1 MSNKNWN
8 SQTSNT
14 SGSTGGVKSNW
25 SDRGTISIPN
35 AIAKEKE
42 KPCPIAKGEIHGTAQ
57 GMGAATKGGKY
68 HWSSKNKSNW

>member
-8 SQTSNT
+8 NQTANT

-25 SDRGTISIPN
+25 SHRGTNSIPN
-35 AIAKEKE
+35 ATSKEKE
-42 KPCPIAKGEIHGTAQ
+42 KPVAIAKGEISGTVQ

>member
-35 AIAKEKE
+35 AKAKEKE
-42 KPCPIAKGEIHGTAQ
+42 KPCPIVEGEIHGTVQ
-57 GMGAATKGGKY
+57 GMGAATKCGKY

>member
-8 SQTSNT
+8 NQTANT
-14 SGSTGGVKSNW
+14 SGSTGGVKINW
-25 SDRGTISIPN
+25 SHRGTNAIPN
-35 AIAKEKE
+35 ATPKEKE
-42 KPCPIAKGEIHGTAQ
+42 KPVAIAEGEIHGTVQ

>member
-8 SQTSNT
+8 NQTANA

-25 SDRGTISIPN
+25 SHRGTSSIP
-35 AIAKEKE
+35 AAKPKEKE
-42 KPCPIAKGEIHGTAQ
+42 KTISIAKGTITGTAK

-68 HWSSKNKSNW
+68 SWVGPKDSKW

>member
-42 KPCPIAKGEIHGTAQ
+42 KPCPIAKGEIHGTVQ
-57 GMGAATKGGKY
+57 GIGAATKGGKY
-68 HWSSKNKSNW
+68 HWSGKNKSNW

>member
-8 SQTSNT
+8 SQTANS

-42 KPCPIAKGEIHGTAQ
+42 KPVAIAKGELHGTVQ
-57 GMGAATKGGKY
+57 RMGAATKGGKY
-68 HWSSKNKSNW
+68 HWAGSKDSKW

>member
-8 SQTSNT
+8 SQTSNA

-25 SDRGTISIPN
+25 SHRGTNSIPN
-35 AIAKEKE
+35 AKAKEKE
-42 KPCPIAKGEIHGTAQ
+42 KSVSIAEGEISGTMQ

-68 HWSSKNKSNW
+68 HWSGKNKSNW

>member
-35 AIAKEKE
+35 AKAKEKE
-42 KPCPIAKGEIHGTAQ
+42 KPCPIVEGEIHGTVQ
-57 GMGAATKGGKY
+57 GMGAATKGGNY
-68 HWSSKNKSNW
+68 HWGSKS

>member
-1 MSNKNWN
+1 MSNSNWN
-8 SQTSNT
+8 KDANAGRSSK
-14 SGSTGGVKSNW
+14 GGVKGNW

-42 KPCPIAKGEIHGTAQ
+42 KPCPIAEGEIHGTVQ

>member
-42 KPCPIAKGEIHGTAQ
+42 KPCPIAKGEISGTVQ